1 MMAAVY
7 VHEQDGEPLRG
18 ADDALDLISA
28 AWEAGATWVAVPAHR
43 LHDDFF
49 RLRTGVAGEMAQ
61 KFVNYRLGLA
71 IVGDV
76 SRHATAGS
84 AFQSWVH
91 ESNRGAHLW
100 FVDDLAELAARLGP
114 AGGDVGGAQGSSR

>member
-1 MMAAVY
+1 MDAVY

-18 ADDALDLISA
+18 EADALDLIAA
-28 AWEAGATWVAVPAHR
+28 AWAAGAAWVAVPVHR

-76 SRHATAGS
+76 SRHAAAGS
-84 AFQSWVH
+84 AFPAWVH
-91 ESNRGAHLW
+91 ESNRGTHLW

-114 AGGDVGGAQGSSR
+114 AGGGASGTQASSR